1 MKFTNWYFSVYIS
14 YLKTTDAIV
23 RLNTKMGFI
32 AFDIEDDK
40 YKLKYTATA
49 YSI

>member
-1 MKFTNWYFSVYIS
+1 
-14 YLKTTDAIV
+14 LKTTDAVV